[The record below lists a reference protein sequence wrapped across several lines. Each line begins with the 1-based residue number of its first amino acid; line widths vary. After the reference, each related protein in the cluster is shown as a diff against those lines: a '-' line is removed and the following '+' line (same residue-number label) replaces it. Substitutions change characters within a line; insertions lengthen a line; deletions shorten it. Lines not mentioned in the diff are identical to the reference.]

1 MENKHTPGPWSI
13 VDGPVYGA
21 SRQTN
26 VEALDQGKHGT
37 VICTRTISAPD
48 YRTEKCDEYIANMHL
63 IAAAPELLDALE
75 RMIDKATRQNWNDNY
90 PEELQAAFDARDKA
104 TGK

>member
-1 MENKHTPGPWSI
+1 MPYASERAWTVEGPYEGKLIGLKWI
-13 VDGPVYGA
+13 CDGGN
-21 SRQTN
+21 SGKMDHDEH
-26 VEALDQGKHGT
+26 EANG
-37 VICTRTISAPD
+37 R
-48 YRTEKCDEYIANMHL
+48 L